1 MFNKVEASRV
11 RVGVCVSVRVRA
23 RVMVRVR
30 VRVKVNSV
38 TKHLQ
43 KSSNTL
49 KVLWYVNP
57 LTQGVL
63 PGTFCSVIHWR
74 R

>member
-11 RVGVCVSVRVRA
+11 RVGVW
-23 RVMVRVR
+23 VRVR
-30 VRVKVNSV
+30 VRLKVRLKVNSV

-57 LTQGVL
+57 LTPGVL
-63 PGTFCSVIHWR
+63 QGTFCSVVHWR